1 MQAHGEQRGRTR
13 NGQAVILAGVA
24 TFLVGSFLPFY
35 RIERTN
41 ETLSFASQVLSGL
54 SDGPEW
60 VLGGILMLFAATAV
74 LVVTAAIG
82 LGELARASAAP
93 TLVGAATTW
102 SLTWVGVLLRS
113 TGFPV
118 AVGYFVMWVGVVV
131 VIFGTVIVFT
141 SMRRGLAPRSEEA
154 SPSPEVRQ
162 SS

>member
-1 MQAHGEQRGRTR
+1 MQAHGEQRGRTW

-35 RIERTN
+35 RIEPTN
-41 ETLSFASQVLSGL
+41 ETLSFASQMLSGL

-93 TLVGAATTW
+93 PLVGAATTW

-113 TGFPV
+113 SRVPGHRRLLRD
-118 AVGYFVMWVGVVV
+118 VGGHRDGHLRHRDRLHFNEEG
-131 VIFGTVIVFT
+131 
-141 SMRRGLAPRSEEA
+141 SRRSEEA
-154 SPSPEVRQ
+154 SPSPEVRE

>member
-1 MQAHGEQRGRTR
+1 M
-13 NGQAVILAGVA
+13 
-24 TFLVGSFLPFY
+24 
-35 RIERTN
+35 
-41 ETLSFASQVLSGL
+41 LSGL

-74 LVVTAAIG
+74 LVVTAAIAARRTSSG
-82 LGELARASAAP
+82 LRRSDARWSGHDVVDYMGRRASA
-93 TLVGAATTW
+93 
-102 SLTWVGVLLRS
+102 RS

-141 SMRRGLAPRSEEA
+141 SIEEGFRPRSEEA